1 MQKINLNADQFIN
14 FNDPDS
20 IDQYRPEDQFEFIP
34 DELTIKDNIIYFLL
48 DNFINPVR
56 TFLINKFNI
65 FHFKPRGLDTLKSFE
80 EYQIKDISDFI
91 E

>member
-1 MQKINLNADQFIN
+1 MLKINLNADQFIN

-20 IDQYRPEDQFEFIP
+20 IEQYAPEDQFEFIP

-65 FHFKPRGLDTLKSFE
+65 LHFKPRGLDTLKSFE
-80 EYQIKDISDFI
+80 DISDFI
-91 E
+91 D

>member
-14 FNDPDS
+14 FNNPDS

-48 DNFINPVR
+48 DNFR

-65 FHFKPRGLDTLKSFE
+65 FHFKPRGLDILEKFN
-80 EYQIKDISDFI
+80 
-91 E
+91 

>member
-1 MQKINLNADQFIN
+1 MQKINLNADKYIN
-14 FNDPDS
+14 FNNPDS

-65 FHFKPRGLDTLKSFE
+65 FHFKPRGLDTLKSFQ
-80 EYQIKDISDFI
+80 EYKLEDISDFI

>member
-1 MQKINLNADQFIN
+1 MQKINSNIDKFID
-14 FNDPDS
+14 FNNSDS
-20 IDQYRPEDQFEFIP
+20 IDQYRPENQYEFIP

-65 FHFKPRGLDTLKSFE
+65 FHFKPRGLDTLEKFN
-80 EYQIKDISDFI
+80 KAL
-91 E
+91 

>member
-1 MQKINLNADQFIN
+1 MQKINLHADQYIN
-14 FNDPDS
+14 FNNPDS
-20 IDQYRPEDQFEFIP
+20 IDQYAPENQFEFIP

-65 FHFKPRGLDTLKSFE
+65 FHFKPRGLDILEKFN
-80 EYQIKDISDFI
+80 
-91 E
+91 